1 MPVNCSPNQTTSCQP
16 SGFVCKYDPKVPL
29 QVPQGLYYTYIVSIA
44 FNAVFA
50 ITAFVGNALVLTAL
64 VRTRSLH
71 SPSKA
76 LLRSLA
82 LSDLSIG
89 LFVQPMYIAYCLSGL
104 LESHGVRCF
113 SWMIY
118 PLLSDYF
125 VAVSFLTMVAISIDR
140 YLALRLRARYRFV
153 VTVLKAN
160 LTVLSIWITSLIF
173 PIARL
178 LAGRVALLLSCA
190 MFALFV
196 IVPTVTHFEIQRILR
211 RHERQV
217 SNQFYLHREESYLS
231 INQYKRSV
239 RAMRYVYVSLLLCY
253 IPITCVALLYI
264 KPNPSFIA
272 VLLPVGNFASTLLFF
287 NSSLNPV
294 LYCWRIRQVRAAM
307 FNLVNNYICCCS

>member
-1 MPVNCSPNQTTSCQP
+1 MANCSLNQTSGCQ
-16 SGFVCKYDPKVPL
+16 SSAFVCTYDPKLLL
-29 QVPQGLYYTYIVSIA
+29 QVPKSLYYTYIVSA
-44 FNAVFA
+44 SFNAVFS

-82 LSDLSIG
+82 LSDLFVG

-104 LESHGVRCF
+104 LESHWVRCF
-113 SWMIY
+113 SWKVY

-125 VAVSFLTMVAISIDR
+125 VAVSFLTMVAVSIDR
-140 YLALRLRARYRFV
+140 YLALRLRARYRQV
-153 VTVLKAN
+153 VTITKAN
-160 LTVLSIWITSLIF
+160 TVVLSVWITSLIF

-178 LAGRVALLLSCA
+178 LAGRLALLLSCVI
-190 MFALFV
+190 FALFIV
-196 IVPTVTHFEIQRILR
+196 IPTFTHFKIHRMLH
-211 RHERQV
+211 RHGMQV

-231 INQYKRSV
+231 ITQYKKSV
-239 RAMRYVYVSLLLCY
+239 NAMRYVYVALLLCY
-253 IPITCVALLYI
+253 IPITCVALMYI
-264 KPNPSFIA
+264 NPKPSYISI
-272 VLLPVGNFASTLLFF
+272 LLPVGNFASTLLFF

-307 FNLVNNYICCCS
+307 WNVVNNYICCC